1 MSAYEKAKDWLVSSG
16 LCILDKSDVNV
27 GAVHSFYETKK
38 KEYGFLYPEI
48 TGYYISTMKFLYKNE
63 NSQNYL
69 EIAKKSGSWL
79 IDLIDKYRYVIQG
92 VNTNKGNNEIVYS
105 FDTSICAK
113 GLLDLYEI
121 TDEQKYSAYAK
132 KLLDWIDSDC
142 VESDGTVKPIMDLKS
157 KKFIETSTWF
167 MKKGCFGIKIVMPF
181 LQYENSK
188 NSEFRE
194 TAINICNTF
203 TKFQNPNGSF
213 AVHMGGK
220 SVNLHAHCYALEGLI
235 YAYHVFKEPKYLES
249 CKKALDW
256 AIGIMNSDG
265 SIPSWIN
272 FNYVSKACYPAA
284 QLIRI
289 LILIS
294 KIERNLKY
302 KNVAS
307 KLTNFI
313 LTLQSNSVDSKMNGG
328 FYEELYKSIFG
339 WKKRSRI
346 NSWSSMFA
354 LQALNWIDNYES
366 ISFDESIEY
375 LF

>member
-1 MSAYEKAKDWLVSSG
+1 MSAYEKTKNWLTSSG

-38 KEYGFLYPEI
+38 KKYGFLYPEI

-63 NSQNYL
+63 KSEDYL
-69 EIAKKSGSWL
+69 EIAKESGRWL
-79 IDLIDKYRYVIQG
+79 IDLIDKYGYVIQG
-92 VNTNKGNNEIVYS
+92 INTNKGNNEIIYS

-113 GLLDLYEI
+113 GFLDLYEI
-121 TDEQKYSAYAK
+121 TDDQKYSIYAK
-132 KLLDWIDSDC
+132 KLLDWIYSDC

-157 KKFIETSTWF
+157 KKFTETSTWF
-167 MKKGCFGIKIVMPF
+167 MKKGCFGIKIAMPF

-188 NSEFRE
+188 NPQFRE
-194 TAINICNTF
+194 TASKICDLF
-203 TKFQNPNGSF
+203 TKFQNSNGSF
-213 AVHMGGK
+213 AVHIGGN
-220 SVNLHAHCYALEGLI
+220 SVSLHAHCYALEGLI
-235 YAYHVFKEPKYLES
+235 YAYHFLQEPKYLES

-256 AIGIMNSDG
+256 AIGIMDNDG

-289 LILIS
+289 LILVS
-294 KIERNLKY
+294 KLENNQEY
-302 KNVAS
+302 KNAAS

-313 LTLQSNSVDSKMNGG
+313 LTLQSNSIDSKMNGG
-328 FYEELYKSIFG
+328 FYEEFCKSIFG

-346 NSWSSMFA
+346 N
-354 LQALNWIDNYES
+354 
-366 ISFDESIEY
+366 
-375 LF
+375 